1 MWLLKL
7 TRGFHYSALSFLL
20 CDYSNH
26 QLQNSLSFRFCKIIH
41 SLPTSSYT
49 AVNSLSK
56 HSPKIS
62 RTGFSV
68 SCFSWTLLLQQR
80 LLLFHFNSNFSFICS
95 SLLFSAFLV
104 SHRFHHTKVSA
115 IEIVS
120 HFLTCLCYIVGVERK
135 LLLSTR
141 EICIRTK
148 HLIRLY
154 RRILR

>member
-1 MWLLKL
+1 MAGALMWLLKL
-7 TRGFHYSALSFLL
+7 TRGFHYSALSILL
-20 CDYSNH
+20 SDYSNH

-68 SCFSWTLLLQQR
+68 SCFSWTLLLQ
-80 LLLFHFNSNFSFICS
+80 
-95 SLLFSAFLV
+95 
-104 SHRFHHTKVSA
+104 
-115 IEIVS
+115 
-120 HFLTCLCYIVGVERK
+120 ERTQ

-154 RRILR
+154 RQILRFEETVVDY